1 MILLLVLAAAFAELA
16 VLRFF
21 GIDGNRVTSAL
32 LALTPYWV
40 GAGVIF
46 GGVTL
51 ALRHWWIGGIVLV
64 LALALVGMVLPR
76 GFASAQ
82 PAAHGGKLR
91 VMSSNQYLGQADV
104 KTVVQLVRDNQV
116 DVLNL
121 LELTPREAAEYEQAG
136 LFDLLPYRVFKPH
149 SGGAGSGLASRYPV
163 TELSLAGQS
172 RMEQPSARIEVGGTS
187 VEVVAVHPI
196 PPTTS
201 APTWKKEIGQL
212 PHPDSAGPVRIL
224 AGDFNATVD
233 HATFRDLLD
242 AGYTDAGLTTGNGF
256 TPTWPAKI
264 FPPPVTIDHVLV
276 DPRVAVDDYRVFDVP
291 DSDHHA
297 VFAELT
303 LP

>member
-1 MILLLVLAAAFAELA
+1 MILLIVLAAAFAELA
-16 VLRFF
+16 VFRFF
-21 GIDGNRVTSAL
+21 GIDGSRVTAAL

-40 GAGVIF
+40 GAGLVY
-46 GGVTL
+46 GGVLLVLRQWWL
-51 ALRHWWIGGIVLV
+51 AGIVLV
-64 LALALVGMVLPR
+64 LALSLVGMILPR

-82 PAAHGGKLR
+82 PAAHGKTLR

-104 KTVVQLVRDNQV
+104 KTVVQLVRDNKV

-136 LFDLLPYRVFKPH
+136 LFDLLPYRVFKPQ

-163 TELSLAGQS
+163 TELSLAGES
-172 RMEQPSARIEVGGTS
+172 RMEQPSARVDVDGTP

-212 PHPDSAGPVRIL
+212 PHPDTAGPVRVL
-224 AGDFNATVD
+224 AGDFNATLD
-233 HATFRDLLD
+233 HATFRNLLD
-242 AGYTDAGLTTGNGF
+242 TGYHDAGLTTGNGF
-256 TPTWPAKI
+256 TSTWPSKI